1 MNKNKVLN
9 IGLIQTTLDSSIAWN
24 SELRMNEF
32 EAKRV
37 WQEIKNGIVNLNIV
51 SPTIKPEIIILPEFA
66 LPLEYENDLVQISK
80 TTGCIFIAGLDFIK
94 SEQDEE
100 KFIENKAVVII
111 PNSWSTGKR
120 SVYASKVYFGKYFF
134 SNLELKAF
142 ESKFTKK
149 PNENMYIFDAGL
161 FGNIGVA
168 ICADFFDIE
177 RFEVYKG
184 RIHHMI
190 VIAYNQD
197 VNSFYFLAEAIS
209 RLVFCNVVI
218 CNTGYF
224 GGSIVFSPY
233 EKTYKRYVYKHEGS
247 KLFTSQILSLPVE
260 ELDEF
265 QRNIGLS
272 LDDKNRKFKSLP
284 PNYKQIELKTTS
296 EN

>member
-1 MNKNKVLN
+1 MNKVLN
-9 IGLIQTTLDSSIAWN
+9 IGLIQTTLDSNIAWN

-51 SPTIKPEIIILPEFA
+51 APTIKPQIIILPEFA
-66 LPLEYENDLVQISK
+66 LPLEYENELVQISK
-80 TTGCIFIAGLDFIK
+80 TTGCVFIAGLDFIK
-94 SEQDEE
+94 SEFDD
-100 KFIENKAVVII
+100 KKYIENKAVVVI
-111 PNSWSTGKR
+111 PNSWPTNKK
-120 SVYASKVYFGKYFF
+120 SVYASKIYFGKYFF
-134 SNLELKAF
+134 SNLELHAF
-142 ESKFTKK
+142 KDNFTPK
-149 PNENMYIFDAGL
+149 PNENMYIFDAG
-161 FGNIGVA
+161 FYGNIGVA

-184 RIHHMI
+184 RIHHMF

-209 RLVFCNVVI
+209 RLVFCNVAI

-233 EKTYKRYVYKHEGS
+233 EKVYKRYVYKHEGG
-247 KLFTSQILSLPVE
+247 KLFTSQVLSLPVK

-265 QRNIGLS
+265 QNNKELS

-284 PNYKQIELKTTS
+284 PNYRKIQLKTTS
-296 EN
+296 K